1 MDVRLMVVCS
11 FVRSFVM
18 LCECTN
24 KQTNNYTNL
33 QIHKC
38 TNSQNE
44 VLQMDFYTFVA
55 ANLRIEYNSTKQITG
70 LFD

>member
-18 LCECTN
+18 LCEYKN
-24 KQTNNYTNL
+24 KQMNIYTNV
-33 QIHKC
+33 QIHKY

-44 VLQMDFYTFVA
+44 VLQMGIYTFVA
-55 ANLRIEYNSTKQITG
+55 ANLRIEYHFTK
-70 LFD
+70 